1 VEAVTLD
8 WNAMRTEKIIL
19 RATFNPKVKTYWIL
33 SSTIA
38 FVFSIIGIPL
48 LVIWIPLAFVFAE
61 RYLQSLECV
70 LTDKAVKLKSGIMN
84 KVEKTIPLDK
94 ITDLGLSQGPIMRA
108 LDIERV
114 SVETAGSSSPGALAS
129 VIGINGGR
137 AFRDAVMQQKEL
149 MTAGV
154 GSGSSAANTGM
165 IEAGQSEE
173 QTQLLREIRDCLVRI
188 EQRSAGSQ

>member
-1 VEAVTLD
+1 MLK
-8 WNAMRTEKIIL
+8 EKIIL

-48 LVIWIPLAFVFAE
+48 LIIWIPLAFVFAE

-70 LTDKAVKLKSGIMN
+70 LTDKAVKLKSGVLN

-114 SVETAGSSSPGALAS
+114 SVETAGSSTPGALAS

-137 AFRDAVMQQKEL
+137 AFRDAVMEQKEL
-149 MTAGV
+149 VTSREAK
-154 GSGSSAANTGM
+154 SSSSPSAAAISSSQND
-165 IEAGQSEE
+165 E
-173 QTQLLREIRDCLVRI
+173 QTMLLRDIRDCLLRI
-188 EQRSAGSQ
+188 EQRSSGSE